1 MCGAVGSAA
10 RRRAALS
17 PSTEAVPS
25 SPAAKPRAVEA
36 AMLVLVL
43 CAALLAGG
51 GAQDDEWIDPTDMLN
66 YDAASGTMRRPYK
79 VNYHDSE
86 DKTVDGIIAENLS
99 SCSREVDSLQQK
111 IAECEQRNAKS
122 RESRSFYIFKRY
134 LNKILNEARKLGL
147 PEGNM
152 DQVHYDAEIILTKQT
167 HMEILRFLQEES
179 WQSGAVDDALSNILV
194 NFKHHD
200 YKAWHW
206 RFEDTFG
213 IDLYNMFMILLCLVC
228 VVVIIA
234 TELWTRIHWFVQLK
248 RVLLISFLI
257 SFAWN
262 WLYLYKR
269 AFAQHQ
275 AEIAK
280 MGQFDNVCAE
290 KLDWR
295 ESLFG
300 WLRRQWTFQDDP
312 CQKYYETLLVN
323 PVLLVPPTKA
333 LAITF
338 TTFVTE
344 PLKHVGQGIG
354 EFIKALMKEIPL
366 ILQVPVLIMMALA
379 VLAFCYGAASSVS
392 VIRCLM
398 PSQKKRLPLPD
409 DQREAIDFSQYDGS
423 KSDGYYSQKTPSVY
437 RGPYDRDVQ
446 MRPGNSSSNPD
457 VLHASAGPDVQAEDA
472 QKTEAGNRLHT
483 EAEVCRLET
492 SPTATLTGEKAL
504 EHEKQWTDK
513 AEQESEK
520 NCDRNRNVEGQSCEV
535 EPAEERRSSTCE
547 SQEGD

>member
-1 MCGAVGSAA
+1 
-10 RRRAALS
+10 LL
-17 PSTEAVPS
+17 P
-25 SPAAKPRAVEA
+25 
-36 AMLVLVL
+36 LVLS
-43 CAALLAGG
+43 AALLCGGGG
-51 GAQDDEWIDPTDMLN
+51 GAPDDEWIDPTDMLN

-86 DKTVDGIIAENLS
+86 DKTVDTVIAENLS

-111 IAECEQRNAKS
+111 VAECEKRNAKS

-134 LNKILNEARKLGL
+134 LNKILNEAGKLGL
-147 PEGNM
+147 PEGSIGH
-152 DQVHYDAEIILTKQT
+152 VHYDAEIILTRQT
-167 HMEILRFLQEES
+167 YTEILRFLNEES
-179 WQSGAVDDALSNILV
+179 WQSGAVDDALSDILI

-200 YKAWHW
+200 HKAWLW
-206 RFEDTFG
+206 RFEDAFG
-213 IDLYNMFMILLCLVC
+213 VDLYNIFMILLCLLC

-248 RVLLISFLI
+248 RILLISFLV

-262 WLYLYKR
+262 WLYLYKL

-280 MGQFDNVCAE
+280 MGQFDDVCAE

-295 ESLFG
+295 ESLIE
-300 WLRRQWTFQDDP
+300 WLRSQWTFQDDP

-366 ILQVPVLIMMALA
+366 ILQLPVLIMMALA
-379 VLAFCYGAASSVS
+379 VLAFCYGAGSSVS
-392 VIRCLM
+392 VLRYLTS
-398 PSQKKRLPLPD
+398 SQKRRLSLPD
-409 DQREAIDFSQYDGS
+409 SQQEKIDFGQFDGS
-423 KSDGYYSQKTPSVY
+423 KPDGHYSQKPLYIY
-437 RGPYDRDVQ
+437 RGDAH
-446 MRPGNSSSNPD
+446 MRPGNGSSNPD
-457 VLHASAGPDVQAEDA
+457 VLHVNREPDTQ
-472 QKTEAGNRLHT
+472 
-483 EAEVCRLET
+483 
-492 SPTATLTGEKAL
+492 
-504 EHEKQWTDK
+504 
-513 AEQESEK
+513 
-520 NCDRNRNVEGQSCEV
+520 VEE
-535 EPAEERRSSTCE
+535 
-547 SQEGD
+547 

>member
-1 MCGAVGSAA
+1 MLCGSS
-10 RRRAALS
+10 S
-17 PSTEAVPS
+17 PST
-25 SPAAKPRAVEA
+25 AAKPRAVGA

-43 CAALLAGG
+43 CAAVLAGG
-51 GAQDDEWIDPTDMLN
+51 GAQDDDWIDPTDMLN

-86 DKTVDGIIAENLS
+86 DKTVDGIISENLS

-111 IAECEQRNAKS
+111 IAECEKRNAKS
-122 RESRSFYIFKRY
+122 HESRSFYIFKRY

-147 PEGNM
+147 PEGNT

-167 HMEILRFLQEES
+167 HLEILRFLQEEA
-179 WQSGAVDDALSNILV
+179 WQSGAVDDALSNILI

-200 YKAWHW
+200 YNAWHW

-248 RVLLISFLI
+248 RILLISFLI

-280 MGQFDNVCAE
+280 MGQFDNICAE

-295 ESLFG
+295 ESLIG
-300 WLRRQWTFQDDP
+300 WLRRQWTYQDDP

-354 EFIKALMKEIPL
+354 EFIRALMKEIPL
-366 ILQVPVLIMMALA
+366 ILQVPVLIMMALFI
-379 VLAFCYGAASSVS
+379 LAFCYGAASSVS

-409 DQREAIDFSQYDGS
+409 SQREEIDFSQYDGS
-423 KSDGYYSQKTPSVY
+423 KSDGYYSQKTPSIY

-446 MRPGNSSSNPD
+446 MKPGSSSSSPD
-457 VLHASAGPDVQAEDA
+457 VLHASAEPDTQVEDA
-472 QKTEAGNRLHT
+472 QKPEAGNRLHT
-483 EAEVCRLET
+483 EAEVSRLET
-492 SPTATLTGEKAL
+492 SPAATLTGEKAL
-504 EHEKQWTDK
+504 EHEKQRTDK
-513 AEQESEK
+513 EQETGK
-520 NCDRNRNVEGQSCEV
+520 NCDPNRNVEEQSCAAR
-535 EPAEERRSSTCE
+535 PAEERKSSTCE

>member
-1 MCGAVGSAA
+1 
-10 RRRAALS
+10 
-17 PSTEAVPS
+17 
-25 SPAAKPRAVEA
+25 
-36 AMLVLVL
+36 MLFPLVL
-43 CAALLAGG
+43 CAVVLIGSG
-51 GAQDDEWIDPTDMLN
+51 KVQDDEWIDPTDMLN

-79 VNYHDSE
+79 ANYHDSE
-86 DKTVDGIIAENLS
+86 DKTVDAVTTEILP

-111 IAECEQRNAKS
+111 IADCEKRNAKS

-134 LNKILNEARKLGL
+134 LNKILNEAGKLGL
-147 PEGNM
+147 PEENVGH
-152 DQVHYDAEIILTKQT
+152 VHYDAEIILTKQT
-167 HMEILRFLQEES
+167 YLEILRFLNEET
-179 WQSGAVDDALSNILV
+179 WQSGAVDDALSDILI

-213 IDLYNMFMILLCLVC
+213 IELYNMFLILLCLVC
-228 VVVIIA
+228 IVIVIA

-262 WLYLYKR
+262 WLYLYKL

-290 KLDWR
+290 KLDWG
-295 ESLFG
+295 ESLIE
-300 WLRRQWTFQDDP
+300 WLRSKWTFQDDP

-338 TTFVTE
+338 TNFVTE

-354 EFIKALMKEIPL
+354 EFIKALMKEIPF
-366 ILQVPVLIMMALA
+366 ILQVPVLVMMALA
-379 VLAFCYGAASSVS
+379 VLAFCYGAGSSVS
-392 VIRCLM
+392 TIRYLT
-398 PSQKKRLPLPD
+398 SFQKKSLPPPD
-409 DQREAIDFSQYDGS
+409 SQQAKIDFGQYDGS
-423 KSDGYYSQKTPSVY
+423 KSDGCYSQKLPYIY
-437 RGPYDRDVQ
+437 RGPYDRGDAPV
-446 MRPGNSSSNPD
+446 RPGNGSRSPDIVHTSNEPD
-457 VLHASAGPDVQAEDA
+457 TQVEESHKPEPA
-472 QKTEAGNRLHT
+472 NRLHT
-483 EAEVCRLET
+483 ESEVCRPKT
-492 SPTATLTGEKAL
+492 ITAENLTEELAL
-504 EHEKQWTDK
+504 EQQKQETGK
-513 AEQESEK
+513 AEQEMGE
-520 NCDRNRNVEGQSCEV
+520 NCDPNKNLEGKSSAMEPCE
-535 EPAEERRSSTCE
+535 EKKKSSSRD

>member
-1 MCGAVGSAA
+1 
-10 RRRAALS
+10 
-17 PSTEAVPS
+17 
-25 SPAAKPRAVEA
+25 
-36 AMLVLVL
+36 
-43 CAALLAGG
+43 
-51 GAQDDEWIDPTDMLN
+51 MLN

-79 VNYHDSE
+79 ANYHDSE
-86 DKTVDGIIAENLS
+86 DKTVDTVSTEVLW

-111 IAECEQRNAKS
+111 IAECEKRNAKS
-122 RESRSFYIFKRY
+122 HESRSFYILKRY
-134 LNKILNEARKLGL
+134 LNKILNEAGKLGL
-147 PEGNM
+147 PEENM
-152 DQVHYDAEIILTKQT
+152 GHVHYDAEIILTKKT
-167 HMEILRFLQEES
+167 YLEILRFLSEET
-179 WQSGAVDDALSNILV
+179 WQSGAVDDALSDILI

-213 IDLYNMFMILLCLVC
+213 IDLYNMFLILLCLVC
-228 VVVIIA
+228 IVIVIA

-262 WLYLYKR
+262 WLYLYKL

-295 ESLFG
+295 ESLIE
-300 WLRRQWTFQDDP
+300 WLRSKWMFQDDP

-338 TTFVTE
+338 TNFVTE

-354 EFIKALMKEIPL
+354 EFIKALMKEIPF

-379 VLAFCYGAASSVS
+379 VLAFFYGAGSSVPMLRYLTS
-392 VIRCLM
+392 F
-398 PSQKKRLPLPD
+398 QKKSLPPPGS
-409 DQREAIDFSQYDGS
+409 QQEKIDFGQYDGS
-423 KSDGYYSQKTPSVY
+423 KSHGYYSQKLPYAY
-437 RGPYDRDVQ
+437 RGPYDRGDAPV
-446 MRPGNSSSNPD
+446 RPANGSRSPDIVHTSNEPD
-457 VLHASAGPDVQAEDA
+457 TQVEEP
-472 QKTEAGNRLHT
+472 QKPEPGNRLHT

-492 SPTATLTGEKAL
+492 ITAENLTEEHAL
-504 EHEKQWTDK
+504 DQQNQETGK
-513 AEQESEK
+513 AEQETGESCDPNK
-520 NCDRNRNVEGQSCEV
+520 NLEGKSSAV
-535 EPAEERRSSTCE
+535 EPCEEKKKSSSRD
-547 SQEGD
+547 SQEED

>member
-1 MCGAVGSAA
+1 
-10 RRRAALS
+10 
-17 PSTEAVPS
+17 
-25 SPAAKPRAVEA
+25 
-36 AMLVLVL
+36 MLLLLL
-43 CAALLAGG
+43 CAAVLAGG
-51 GAQDDEWIDPTDMLN
+51 GAQDDDWIDPTDMLN

-79 VNYHDSE
+79 VNYHNPD
-86 DKTVDGIIAENLS
+86 DKTVDGIITENLS
-99 SCSREVDSLQQK
+99 SCSRELDSLQRK
-111 IAECEQRNAKS
+111 VAECEKRNAKS

-147 PEGNM
+147 PEGNT

-167 HMEILRFLQEES
+167 HVEILRFLQEEA
-179 WQSGAVDDALSNILV
+179 WQSGAVDDALSNILI

-213 IDLYNMFMILLCLVC
+213 VDLYNVFMILLCLVC
-228 VVVIIA
+228 VVIIIA

-248 RVLLISFLI
+248 RILLISFLI

-280 MGQFDNVCAE
+280 MGQFDNICAE

-295 ESLFG
+295 ESLIG
-300 WLRRQWTFQDDP
+300 WLRRHWTLQDDP

-354 EFIKALMKEIPL
+354 EFIRALMKEIPL
-366 ILQVPVLIMMALA
+366 LLQIPVLIMMAL
-379 VLAFCYGAASSVS
+379 VILAFCYGAASSVS
-392 VIRCLM
+392 VIRYLM
-398 PSQKKRLPLPD
+398 PSQKKHLPLAD
-409 DQREAIDFSQYDGS
+409 SQQEEIDFSQYDGK
-423 KSDGYYSQKTPSVY
+423 KSDGYYLQKAPCVY
-437 RGPYDRDVQ
+437 RSPYDRGDVQ
-446 MRPGNSSSNPD
+446 MRPGNGSSNPD
-457 VLHASAGPDVQAEDA
+457 VLHASAEPDTQVEES
-472 QKTEAGNRLHT
+472 QKPEAGVR
-483 EAEVCRLET
+483 
-492 SPTATLTGEKAL
+492 
-504 EHEKQWTDK
+504 
-513 AEQESEK
+513 
-520 NCDRNRNVEGQSCEV
+520 
-535 EPAEERRSSTCE
+535 
-547 SQEGD
+547 

>member
-1 MCGAVGSAA
+1 MRGGSGPGKHAETVCGPSGSGK
-10 RRRAALS
+10 
-17 PSTEAVPS
+17 V
-25 SPAAKPRAVEA
+25 
-36 AMLVLVL
+36 
-43 CAALLAGG
+43 
-51 GAQDDEWIDPTDMLN
+51 QDDEWIDPTDMLN

-79 VNYHDSE
+79 TNYHDSE
-86 DKTVDGIIAENLS
+86 DKTVDTVSTEVLW

-111 IAECEQRNAKS
+111 IAECEKRNAKS
-122 RESRSFYIFKRY
+122 HESRSFYILKRY
-134 LNKILNEARKLGL
+134 LNKILNEAGKLGL
-147 PEGNM
+147 PEENM
-152 DQVHYDAEIILTKQT
+152 GHVHYDAEIILTKKT
-167 HMEILRFLQEES
+167 YLEILRFLSEET
-179 WQSGAVDDALSNILV
+179 WQSGAVDDALSDILI

-213 IDLYNMFMILLCLVC
+213 IDLYNMFLILLCLVC
-228 VVVIIA
+228 IVIVIA

-262 WLYLYKR
+262 WLYLYKL

-290 KLDWR
+290 KLDWG
-295 ESLFG
+295 ESLIE
-300 WLRRQWTFQDDP
+300 WLRSKWMFQDDP

-338 TTFVTE
+338 TNFVTE

-354 EFIKALMKEIPL
+354 EFIKALMKEIPF

-379 VLAFCYGAASSVS
+379 VLAFCYGAGSSVS
-392 VIRCLM
+392 VLRYLT
-398 PSQKKRLPLPD
+398 SFQKKSLPPPD
-409 DQREAIDFSQYDGS
+409 SQQEKIDFGQYDGS
-423 KSDGYYSQKTPSVY
+423 KSHGYYSQKLPYAY
-437 RGPYDRDVQ
+437 RGPYDRGDAPV
-446 MRPGNSSSNPD
+446 RPGNGSRSPDIVHTSNETDMQVEEP
-457 VLHASAGPDVQAEDA
+457 
-472 QKTEAGNRLHT
+472 QKPEPGNRLHT

-492 SPTATLTGEKAL
+492 ITAENLTEEHAL
-504 EHEKQWTDK
+504 DQQNQETGK
-513 AEQESEK
+513 AEQETGESCDPNK
-520 NCDRNRNVEGQSCEV
+520 NLEGKSSAV
-535 EPAEERRSSTCE
+535 EPCEDKKKSSSRD
-547 SQEGD
+547 SQEDD